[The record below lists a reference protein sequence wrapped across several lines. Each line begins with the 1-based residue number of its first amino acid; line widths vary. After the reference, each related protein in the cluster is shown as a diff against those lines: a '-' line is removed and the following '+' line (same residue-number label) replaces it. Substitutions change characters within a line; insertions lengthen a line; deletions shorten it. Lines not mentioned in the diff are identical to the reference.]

1 MEKGL
6 EGGIVAKG
14 KVARERDEGW
24 DDAVNQ
30 VVGVSIYTGLDVNRE
45 DWPDT
50 PIIREKKADR

>member
-1 MEKGL
+1 MEKSL
-6 EGGIVAKG
+6 EGGIEAQG
-14 KVARERDEGW
+14 RRARERDEGW

-30 VVGVSIYTGLDVNRE
+30 VACVSIYTELDVNRE